1 MEDCIIIIR
10 SFLLKTKRL
19 LKLVKA
25 YENNKNL
32 EAVIASYKPPI
43 FWKEKDIVKK
53 QVNNWTFQMLVDLIS
68 ETVEIELTLKKNSY
82 NSIKIISDFVI
93 NKSKL
98 TNN

>member
-1 MEDCIIIIR
+1 
-10 SFLLKTKRL
+10 
-19 LKLVKA
+19 
-25 YENNKNL
+25 
-32 EAVIASYKPPI
+32 
-43 FWKEKDIVKK
+43 
-53 QVNNWTFQMLVDLIS
+53 MLVDLIS